1 MSRARFAK
9 PCSAKPARAV
19 ERAVRHLLG
28 EGYAL
33 EKQIDDCASLVYVK
47 GARSSNRLDSYRHK
61 LELSA
66 DGKLLHFDFHT
77 ASGSAGV
84 VTKHER
90 EALEARAD
98 AAAEAA
104 QDPPPP
110 PPIIDTSDQFHCRY
124 CSGLTPSSEPNC
136 RHCGA
141 ENFS

>member
-1 MSRARFAK
+1 
-9 PCSAKPARAV
+9 
-19 ERAVRHLLG
+19 VRYFLG

-33 EKQIDDCASLVYVK
+33 EKQIDDYALLVYAR
-47 GARSSNRLDSYRHK
+47 GSRSSLRIDEHRHK

-66 DGKLLHFDFHT
+66 DGNKLHFDFHT
-77 ASGSAGV
+77 ATGSSGM
-84 VTKHER
+84 VTKQER

-98 AAAEAA
+98 AAAAA
-104 QDPPPP
+104 AADPPPP

-124 CSGLTPSSEPNC
+124 CSGLTPSTEPNC